1 MKAKFKSVLACNQR
15 NLGTRASSQ
24 ALRGGVLMAGLA
36 LAGFFLAGQYGLVQ
50 KVGWLVAIPLAA
62 ASYMVI
68 SGAFGICI
76 VNGLKGDR
84 RADHGR
90 EAVLDSADRTQ
101 MRNRALL
108 AVTASIAIGCGF
120 AAAFVA
126 HG

>member
-1 MKAKFKSVLACNQR
+1 
-15 NLGTRASSQ
+15 
-24 ALRGGVLMAGLA
+24 MAGLA
-36 LAGFFLAGQYGLVQ
+36 LAGFYLANQFGLVKQ
-50 KVGWLVAIPLAA
+50 LGWVVALPLAA

-76 VNGLKGDR
+76 IHGLKGDR
-84 RADHGR
+84 RQDHGR
-90 EAVLDSADRTQ
+90 EAVLDATDRSQ

-108 AVTASIAIGCGF
+108 AVTASIVIGCGF

>member
-1 MKAKFKSVLACNQR
+1 MLACNQR
-15 NLGTRASSQ
+15 NLGGRASNQ

-36 LAGFFLAGQYGLVQ
+36 LVGFFVAGQFGLVQ
-50 KVGWLVAIPLAA
+50 KLGWLVAVPLAA
-62 ASYMVI
+62 ASYLVI

-76 VNGLKGDR
+76 VHGLKGNR

-90 EAVLDSADRTQ
+90 EAVLDAVNRTK

-120 AAAFVA
+120 AAAFA
-126 HG
+126 LHG